1 MTEGLMKIY
10 ICKLLNQVTNE
21 FPFLK
26 IESKNYVTLLLT
38 LVQHYPL
45 FFERKHS
52 DFTYKNTQYLKNT
65 TIYWQKKQKLEITF
79 EG

>member
-10 ICKLLNQVTNE
+10 ICKLLNNQVTNE

-26 IESKNYVTLLLT
+26 VQSNKNYVTLLLT
-38 LVQHYPL
+38 LVQHCSL
-45 FFERKHS
+45 SFERKNS

-65 TIYWQKKQKLEITF
+65 TIYWQKKTKTRNNI
-79 EG
+79 